1 MAAAWGQGIFD
12 QLQMTDV
19 IPVLI
24 TLVVLAPALAVLAP
38 GMRMFELGPDSA
50 RSKGVNTERLQMLRP
65 HRPPNLDTFGSG
77 LDQPHPHGAEPTF
90 AFLVVEWASHVPLV
104 TRCAAHA
111 NRRTGAAAEL
121 HRHGCSCEWDCC

>member
-1 MAAAWGQGIFD
+1 MQRRGYRLQLAAFD
-12 QLQMTDV
+12 WTQEAR
-19 IPVLI
+19 
-24 TLVVLAPALAVLAP
+24 VVLDTNHLRFCAGREVGSDRTDGFYGATINAAVHQ
-38 GMRMFELGPDSA
+38 
-50 RSKGVNTERLQMLRP
+50 TERLQMLRP